1 MKRCSENMQQIYSRT
16 PMPKCGSSKVA
27 LYWNHTSAWVFSCK
41 FAEYFH
47 NTYGGLFLHSG
58 LMLFFISYRDIF
70 KRSSLRR
77 EDDGLLKG
85 SLENGIWRK
94 RVKSG
99 KLKIFN
105 FMEHPERAEEVSRS
119 EKGPIRKNVEL
130 FSPRCS

>member
-58 LMLFFISYRDIF
+58 LMLFLLVTETYLNVAVF
-70 KRSSLRR
+70 RR
-77 EDDGLLKG
+77 EDDGLLKC

-105 FMEHPERAEEVSRS
+105 FMEHPERAEELSRS
-119 EKGPIRKNVEL
+119 EKGSTRKNVEL